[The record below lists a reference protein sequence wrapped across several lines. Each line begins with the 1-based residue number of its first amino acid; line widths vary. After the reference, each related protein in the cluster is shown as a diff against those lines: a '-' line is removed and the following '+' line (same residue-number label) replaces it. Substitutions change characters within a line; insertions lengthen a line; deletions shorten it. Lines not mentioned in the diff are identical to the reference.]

1 MRKVQNVD
9 DDKYW
14 TINRK
19 KYRIAPKKCKPIQT
33 CKIYNYAKGEPGLYN
48 FKMSQSSFFFC
59 LDASQGRQ
67 KCTHKESYYIGSQ
80 GQR

>member
-33 CKIYNYAKGEPGLYN
+33 CKIYNYAKGEPGCGNNEDGELSLLPHLALKVRGPQ
-48 FKMSQSSFFFC
+48 FSP
-59 LDASQGRQ
+59 LVA
-67 KCTHKESYYIGSQ
+67 
-80 GQR
+80 